1 MATPDTLIIPGEH
14 ADARS
19 LPARTSRTPPV
30 AAFTPEERGILRTRR
45 TPARVQAFLRALPY
59 NWETRG
65 PTLRTFRGVVR
76 HREANCLEA
85 VLAAAT
91 ILEQHGFPPL
101 VLDLESQ
108 DGLDHV
114 LMLFRIRGR
123 WGAIGKSRDVGLHGR
138 RPVFRTIRDLVYSY
152 VDPYVDGSGRIV
164 GYGVGHLD
172 DLVRGD
178 WRLGER
184 NVWEVERALYR
195 MPHTRLRT
203 SDGRYERMLRRF
215 LALTHTAR
223 TATPASVRSLYGAA
237 VDRWL

>member
-1 MATPDTLIIPGEH
+1 MATPDTLIIPGRRG
-14 ADARS
+14 DAGSTPVR
-19 LPARTSRTPPV
+19 ASRTPPP
-30 AAFTPEERGILRTRR
+30 AAFTAEERGILHTRR
-45 TPARVQAFLRALPY
+45 TPAQVQAFVRALPY
-59 NWETRG
+59 NWETDG

-76 HREANCLEA
+76 HREAHCLEA

-114 LMLFRIRGR
+114 LMLFRIGGR
-123 WGAIGKSRDVGLHGR
+123 WGAIGKSRDAGLHGR
-138 RPVFRTIRDLVYSY
+138 RPAFRTIRALVYSY

-172 DLVRGD
+172 ELVRGD

-195 MPHTRLRT
+195 LPHTRLRT
-203 SDGRYERMLRRF
+203 SEDRYERMLRRF
-215 LALTHTAR
+215 LAFKRSGRA
-223 TATPASVRSLYGAA
+223 ATPAALRSLYGAA